1 MFQFGHSSNPKILEK
16 VFVLE
21 SLPYITNFLFSEF

>member
-1 MFQFGHSSNPKILEK
+1 MFQFGHSSNPKILDK

-21 SLPYITNFLFSEF
+21 KLQYIINFLFSEF